1 VPPNR
6 RTVVLAL
13 GASQTVAWGSSYYL
27 PAILAEP
34 MARDLGLAPPWVFGA
49 FSAALVLSALLG
61 PWVGRAIDRRGG
73 RPVLASSNGVLALG
87 LCLLA
92 AAHGPGTLAAAW
104 LVLGAGIALGLYDAA
119 FATLAGLYGRE
130 ARGAITGV
138 TLVAG
143 FASTVGWPLS
153 AAFEGQFGWRGACLA
168 WAGLN
173 LALALPLNLLLV
185 PRAPP
190 PHRAAAAA
198 EGEAATAP
206 PPRFAA
212 PLLAFVFAAVWFTT
226 GAMAAHLP
234 GLLRAAGAGPA
245 EAVAAAALLGPAQV
259 AARLAEF
266 GLLRRAHPLVSARL
280 ATLGHPTGVL
290 ALLLVPGGGAAA
302 AAFAVL
308 HGAGNGV
315 MTVARGTLPLAV
327 FGPAG
332 YGARQGLI
340 GAPARLLQALAPF
353 AFGWLLEGAG
363 VGAALAVTSGLSLAA
378 LAALLAL
385 RPIGAPSRPPPPR
398 SEPPETGPS
407 APGVAEAPGTERD
420 SPKTQRKP

>member
-1 VPPNR
+1 
-6 RTVVLAL
+6 
-13 GASQTVAWGSSYYL
+13 
-27 PAILAEP
+27 
-34 MARDLGLAPPWVFGA
+34 
-49 FSAALVLSALLG
+49 
-61 PWVGRAIDRRGG
+61 
-73 RPVLASSNGVLALG
+73 
-87 LCLLA
+87 
-92 AAHGPGTLAAAW
+92 
-104 LVLGAGIALGLYDAA
+104 
-119 FATLAGLYGRE
+119 
-130 ARGAITGV
+130 
-138 TLVAG
+138 
-143 FASTVGWPLS
+143 
-153 AAFEGQFGWRGACLA
+153 
-168 WAGLN
+168 
-173 LALALPLNLLLV
+173 
-185 PRAPP
+185 
-190 PHRAAAAA
+190 
-198 EGEAATAP
+198 
-206 PPRFAA
+206 
-212 PLLAFVFAAVWFTT
+212 
-226 GAMAAHLP
+226 
-234 GLLRAAGAGPA
+234 
-245 EAVAAAALLGPAQV
+245 
-259 AARLAEF
+259 
-266 GLLRRAHPLVSARL
+266 
-280 ATLGHPTGVL
+280 
-290 ALLLVPGGGAAA
+290 LVPGGGAAA

>member
-61 PWVGRAIDRRGG
+61 PSVGRAIDRRGG

-92 AAHGPGTLAAAW
+92 AAQGPGTLAAAW

-190 PHRAAAAA
+190 PDRAAAAA

-206 PPRFAA
+206 RPASPRRCSPSCSPPCGSPPGPWPRTCPACSA
-212 PLLAFVFAAVWFTT
+212 P
-226 GAMAAHLP
+226 P
-234 GLLRAAGAGPA
+234 G
-245 EAVAAAALLGPAQV
+245 
-259 AARLAEF
+259 
-266 GLLRRAHPLVSARL
+266 
-280 ATLGHPTGVL
+280 
-290 ALLLVPGGGAAA
+290 
-302 AAFAVL
+302 
-308 HGAGNGV
+308 
-315 MTVARGTLPLAV
+315 RG
-327 FGPAG
+327 
-332 YGARQGLI
+332 
-340 GAPARLLQALAPF
+340 
-353 AFGWLLEGAG
+353 
-363 VGAALAVTSGLSLAA
+363 
-378 LAALLAL
+378 
-385 RPIGAPSRPPPPR
+385 RPKRSPPPR
-398 SEPPETGPS
+398 CSARRRSRPGSRSSGCSAGRTRSCPPGSRRSATRRASWRSCWCRAAARRRRPS
-407 APGVAEAPGTERD
+407 RCCTARATA
-420 SPKTQRKP
+420 

>member
-1 VPPNR
+1 VPHR
-6 RTVVLAL
+6 RRVVVLAL
-13 GASQTVAWGSSYYL
+13 GTSQTIAWGSSYYL

-34 MARDLGLAPPWVFGA
+34 MARGLGLAPPWVFGA

-61 PWVGRAIDRRGG
+61 PAVGRAIDRRGG
-73 RPVLASSNGVLALG
+73 RPVLALSNVVLASG

-92 AAHGPGTLAAAW
+92 AAQGPATLAVAW

-130 ARGAITGV
+130 ARPAITGV
-138 TLVAG
+138 TLIAG
-143 FASTVGWPLS
+143 FASTVAWPLS
-153 AAFEGQFGWRGACLA
+153 TLFAEHLGWRGTCLA

-173 LALALPLNLLLV
+173 LAAALPLNLLLV
-185 PRAPP
+185 PRHPPSSAERPDAAVATTADGAPL
-190 PHRAAAAA
+190 
-198 EGEAATAP
+198 AP

-212 PLLAFVFAAVWFTT
+212 PLLAFVFASVWFVT

-280 ATLGHPTGVL
+280 AALGHPAGAA
-290 ALLLVPGGGAAA
+290 ALLLLPGGAAWA
-302 AAFAVL
+302 SAAFAVL

-353 AFGWLLEGAG
+353 AFGALLEGAG
-363 VGAALAVTSGLSLAA
+363 LRAALAVTSALSLAA

-385 RPIGAPSRPPPPR
+385 RP
-398 SEPPETGPS
+398 TG
-407 APGVAEAPGTERD
+407 
-420 SPKTQRKP
+420 KTT

>member
-1 VPPNR
+1 MPGR
-6 RTVVLAL
+6 RSVVLAI
-13 GASQTVAWGSSYYL
+13 GVSQTIAWGSSYYL

-49 FSAALVLSALLG
+49 FSAALVVSALLG
-61 PWVGRAIDRRGG
+61 PAVGRAIDRRGG
-73 RPVLASSNGVLALG
+73 RPVLAASNLVLALG

-92 AAHGPGTLAAAW
+92 AARGPWALAAAW
-104 LVLGAGIALGLYDAA
+104 LVLGVGIALGLYDSA

-130 ARGAITGV
+130 ARAPITGV
-138 TLVAG
+138 TLIAG
-143 FASTVGWPLS
+143 FASTVSWPLS
-153 AAFEGQFGWRGACLA
+153 TLFDEHLGWRGACLA
-168 WAGLN
+168 WAGMN

-185 PRAPP
+185 PRPPSPARADAASVEAGAAEAAPP
-190 PHRAAAAA
+190 P
-198 EGEAATAP
+198 P

-212 PLLAFVFAAVWFTT
+212 PLLAFVFAAVWFVT
-226 GAMAAHLP
+226 GALAAHLP

-280 ATLGHPTGVL
+280 AALGHPAAAA
-290 ALLLVPGGGAAA
+290 ALLLLPAGGVAA
-302 AAFAVL
+302 AAFALL

-332 YGARQGLI
+332 YGARQGMI

-353 AFGWLLEGAG
+353 AFGWLLEAAG
-363 VGAALAVTSGLSLAA
+363 VGTALAVTSGLSLAA
-378 LAALLAL
+378 LAALFAL
-385 RPIGAPSRPPPPR
+385 RPIGASPASAPSR
-398 SEPPETGPS
+398 S
-407 APGVAEAPGTERD
+407 
-420 SPKTQRKP
+420 

>member
-1 VPPNR
+1 M
-6 RTVVLAL
+6 LA
-13 GASQTVAWGSSYYL
+13 ASNL
-27 PAILAEP
+27 
-34 MARDLGLAPPWVFGA
+34 
-49 FSAALVLSALLG
+49 
-61 PWVGRAIDRRGG
+61 
-73 RPVLASSNGVLALG
+73 VLALG

-92 AAHGPGTLAAAW
+92 VARGPWTLAGAW
-104 LVLGAGIALGLYDAA
+104 LVLGAGIALGLYDSA

-130 ARGAITGV
+130 ARAPITGV
-138 TLVAG
+138 TLIAG
-143 FASTVGWPLS
+143 FASTVSWPLS
-153 AAFEGQFGWRGACLA
+153 TLFAEHLGWRGACLA
-168 WAGLN
+168 WAGVN

-185 PRAPP
+185 PRPPLACARRLPRWTEADEAAAPP
-190 PHRAAAAA
+190 
-198 EGEAATAP
+198 P

-212 PLLAFVFAAVWFTT
+212 PLLAFVFAAVWFVT
-226 GAMAAHLP
+226 GALAAHLP

-280 ATLGHPTGVL
+280 AALGHPAAAA
-290 ALLLVPGGGAAA
+290 ALLLLPAGGVAA
-302 AAFAVL
+302 AAFALL

-353 AFGWLLEGAG
+353 AFGWLLAGAG
-363 VGAALAVTSGLSLAA
+363 VGAPRSPSPRAFPCAA
-378 LAALLAL
+378 LAALMAL
-385 RPIGAPSRPPPPR
+385 RRAGR
-398 SEPPETGPS
+398 E
-407 APGVAEAPGTERD
+407 
-420 SPKTQRKP
+420 